1 MLTLLRSYVNDFGYV
16 DSHEVIQVHQSGL
29 VLTQVQKESQTS
41 IQDLKGQPCCRKIS
55 NGENLSFCT
64 MWTCSRKS
72 FASKCCIKEVTD
84 YRTTCIGWFGF
95 SLALPTVLS
104 QHRRGRRTPLMR
116 QRPLHHCNMSA
127 FTPSVHSQWL
137 SKDSPMCACAIAVR
151 GGSVLWGIQG
161 TGEVCTFP
169 LEVK

>member
-55 NGENLSFCT
+55 NGENLSFVQCEHAPA
-64 MWTCSRKS
+64 RALP
-72 FASKCCIKEVTD
+72 ASAVLKKLQSIE
-84 YRTTCIGWFGF
+84 RPALAGFGF
-95 SLALPTVLS
+95 SLVLPTVLS

-127 FTPSVHSQWL
+127 FTPSVHSQ
-137 SKDSPMCACAIAVR
+137 
-151 GGSVLWGIQG
+151 
-161 TGEVCTFP
+161 
-169 LEVK
+169 